1 MINKYNFGKIYKLV
15 SNKSDDIYVG
25 STCLPLQTRLWR
37 HITQSK
43 RTINKLYSEMSRL
56 GLGGFKIELIEAY
69 PCNDNVELLEREAY
83 WINELKPSLNTN
95 KLSKNVYCIKI
106 NSHINILRMVSNDSE
121 NNSSSSDEQ
130 KNPVGRPRT
139 SQWRY
144 EREDGK
150 YNNNPISPTYYK
162 DYYHEKLAVKV
173 VCEFC
178 GSTVNKQKLNSQHQ
192 QSKIC
197 LKFQRST

>member
-56 GLGGFKIELIEAY
+56 GLEGFKIELIEAY

-95 KLSKNVYCIKI
+95 KLSENIYGIKI
-106 NSHINILRMVSNDSE
+106 NTHIDISRLTSNDRE
-121 NNSSSSDEQ
+121 NNSSSSDEP
-130 KNPVGRPRT
+130 KNRWASKDIAMAIRERGR
-139 SQWRY
+139 Q
-144 EREDGK
+144 
-150 YNNNPISPTYYK
+150 I
-162 DYYHEKLAVKV
+162 
-173 VCEFC
+173 
-178 GSTVNKQKLNSQHQ
+178 
-192 QSKIC
+192 
-197 LKFQRST
+197 